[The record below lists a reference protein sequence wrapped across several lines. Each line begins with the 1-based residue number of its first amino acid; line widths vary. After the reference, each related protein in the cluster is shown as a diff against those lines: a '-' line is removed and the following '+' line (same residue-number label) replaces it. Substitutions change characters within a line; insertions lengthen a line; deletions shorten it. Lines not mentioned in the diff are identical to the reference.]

1 MQIPIRLGRVAA
13 ASLMFPGHEV
23 PAIAASEVISVFA
36 PLLNENVMAKVLH
49 AIVAIM
55 YAPRFSHSYVSKLVD
70 AGDKKNQQ
78 AEICTMLLFFLTY
91 AIYNYSEI

>member
-13 ASLMFPGHEV
+13 ASLLFPGHEV

-36 PLLNENVMAKVLH
+36 PLLNENVMTKVLH

-55 YAPRFSHSYVSKLVD
+55 YAPRFSHSYVSLVKVG
-70 AGDKKNQQ
+70 GDRKNQQ

-91 AIYNYSEI
+91 TLYNYNNF

>member
-23 PAIAASEVISVFA
+23 PAIAVSEVISVFA
-36 PLLNENVMAKVLH
+36 PLLNENVMAKVLY
-49 AIVAIM
+49 AVLAIM
-55 YAPRFSHSYVSKLVD
+55 YAPRFSHLYVSKLVEV
-70 AGDKKNQQ
+70 GDKKNQQ

-91 AIYNYSEI
+91 VICN

>member
-1 MQIPIRLGRVAA
+1 MKIPIRLGRVAA
-13 ASLMFPGHEV
+13 ASLLFPGHEV
-23 PAIAASEVISVFA
+23 PAIAVSEVISVFV
-36 PLLNENVMAKVLH
+36 PLFKEDVMTKVLH

-70 AGDKKNQQ
+70 VGDKKKQQ

-91 AIYNYSEI
+91 TLYSFNNI